1 MGTPGIWDKL
11 AGLLLGCQGPV
22 PERRSFRLWVE
33 CGACGER
40 IGLRVDRD
48 GELERLY
55 GGNGE
60 ELVGYELHKDVLGS
74 QCQNLMHL
82 HVRLDAAG
90 DPVAHEVTGGRLLS
104 RREAEAASDSG
115 A

>member
-1 MGTPGIWDKL
+1 M
-11 AGLLLGCQGPV
+11 GCQGPV
-22 PERRSFRLWVE
+22 QERRSFRLWVE
-33 CGACGER
+33 CSECGELVK
-40 IGLRVDRD
+40 LRVDRD
-48 GELERLY
+48 CELERLY
-55 GGNGE
+55 GENGE

-74 QCQNLMHL
+74 QCQNLMRL

-104 RREAEAASDSG
+104 RREVEAASDSG